1 MATASVLLI
10 YTGGTI
16 GMAEDPR
23 TGALRPVDFSHL
35 MDTVPELQRFNLTID
50 FVSFEHP
57 IDSSDATVADWQ
69 EIARLIQ
76 LNYQAYDGFV
86 VLHGTDTMSY
96 TASALSFMLHN
107 LSKPVVITGS
117 QLPVGKLRTDGK
129 ENLIAS
135 IEIAAA
141 RYKDLPML
149 NEVVICFESN
159 LFRGNRT
166 SKFNTEDFDAFLSP
180 NYPAL
185 ANIGTHIHYRR
196 ENMLQ
201 RPDGPFR
208 LFPDMEASVAVLKLF
223 PGISEKVV
231 RSVIE
236 TEDLKGLLLETFGSG
251 NGFTKPWFR
260 EALKAA
266 RERNLCM
273 VNVTQCMK
281 GFVEQGRYETSSYIQ
296 QYGVWSG
303 GDMTFEAA
311 LTKLMFILASPG
323 TEEDREFLFTSNLRG
338 ERTNYSAIV

>member
-1 MATASVLLI
+1 MASVLLI

-50 FVSFEHP
+50 FVSFKNP
-57 IDSSDATVADWQ
+57 IDSSDATIADWQ

-76 LNYQAYDGFV
+76 LNYEAYDGFV

-107 LSKPVVITGS
+107 LGKPVVLTGS
-117 QLPVGKLRTDGK
+117 QLPVGRLRTDGK

-141 RYKDLPML
+141 RYKDWPML
-149 NEVVICFESN
+149 NEVAVCFESN
-159 LFRGNRT
+159 VYRGNRT

-180 NYPAL
+180 NYPPL
-185 ANIGTHIHYRR
+185 AGIGTHIQYRR
-196 ENMLQ
+196 ENMLP
-201 RPDGPFR
+201 RPAGAFSLLVAMDT
-208 LFPDMEASVAVLKLF
+208 SVAVLKLF
-223 PGISEKVV
+223 PGITERAVRAIIESEG
-231 RSVIE
+231 
-236 TEDLKGLLLETFGSG
+236 LKGLIVETFGSG
-251 NGFTKPWFR
+251 NGLTRPWFKD
-260 EALKAA
+260 ALKAA
-266 RERNLCM
+266 RDLNLCM

-281 GFVEQGRYETSSYIQ
+281 GFVEQGRYETSAHLQ
-296 QYGVWSG
+296 HYGVWSG

-311 LTKLMFILASPG
+311 LTKLMFILANSG
-323 TEEDREFLFTSNLRG
+323 SEEERELLFTSNIRG
-338 ERTNYSAIV
+338 ERTNYSAIE